1 MAQKHMNQYP
11 IPMVPGPTTVPQI
24 ILDAMNHD
32 YPSPDLEKEFL
43 ELYNQTENL
52 LQVLY
57 ETKNRVVIHTGE
69 GMIALWGAL
78 KSTLLPGDRVL
89 ALASG
94 VFGYGIAEMAASLG
108 AEVKIYGIEYDQTFE
123 DLDEI
128 ERLIKTF
135 RPKMITAVHCE
146 TPSGTLN
153 PLENIGLLKRQ
164 YEVPLFYVDAVAS
177 LGGTAVK
184 TDEWGIDLCL
194 GGSQKVLS
202 APPLAAFVAVSQ
214 TAWEIIKQVGYVGY
228 DALLPFWDAQEKF
241 YFPYTPNW
249 HGVAAVHQAAKLIL
263 DEGLDEVF
271 KRHEMVAEYCRK
283 ELQSMGLRLFP
294 AENATPSPTVTAVY
308 IPRKFNWEE
317 LDRRFRGMGLVV
329 GGSYGPLAGKIF
341 RLGHMGRQAKMELME
356 KALRV
361 INEVVNHS

>member
-1 MAQKHMNQYP
+1 MNLYP
-11 IPMVPGPTTVPQI
+11 IPMVPGPTSVPQI
-24 ILDAMNHD
+24 VLDAMNRD
-32 YPSPDLEKEFL
+32 YPSADLEREFL
-43 ELYNQTENL
+43 DLYNQTENL
-52 LQVLY
+52 LRVVY

-94 VFGYGIAEMAASLG
+94 VFGYGIAEMAASIG
-108 AEVKIYGIEYDQTFE
+108 ADVKVYGVAYNQTFQ
-123 DLDEI
+123 DWDAI

-153 PLENIGLLKRQ
+153 PLEKIGLLKQQ

-177 LGGTAVK
+177 LGGTPVK
-184 TDEWGIDLCL
+184 TDEWAIDLCL
-194 GGSQKVLS
+194 GGSQKVFS
-202 APPLAAFVAVSQ
+202 APPLAAFVTVSEA
-214 TAWEIIKQVGYVGY
+214 AWKIIKQVGYVGY

-249 HGVAAVHQAAKLIL
+249 HGVAAVHQALRLIL
-263 DEGLDEVF
+263 DEGLAEVF
-271 KRHEMVAEYCRK
+271 KRHEMVADYCRK
-283 ELQSMGLRLFP
+283 ELQEMGLRLFP
-294 AENATPSPTVTAVY
+294 AENAVPSPTVTAVH
-308 IPRKFNWEE
+308 IPEKFSWEE
-317 LDRRFRGMGLVV
+317 LDRRFREMGLVV

-341 RLGHMGRQAKMELME
+341 RLGHMGSQANMTLME
-356 KALRV
+356 EALRV
-361 INEVVNHS
+361 IDKVVNFS